1 MSFIQTIKSY
11 NPTFWVANFLQ
22 IIERG
27 AWFGVFSLLG
37 LYLVASTDEGGLGL
51 SHIQK
56 GNILA
61 NVTAIQFFLPL
72 FFGVIADRIGYKL
85 SLIIAFVIIGVGYY
99 LMGTV
104 DSYWAIYLAFLF
116 AAMGGSF
123 FKPVASGII
132 ARTTDEKTSTMG
144 FGLFYLM
151 ANIGGFFGP
160 AFSSYLRTTMGWRII
175 FLQGAAMILVNLLV
189 VLFFY
194 KEKKVNREYNVPIL
208 DEIKGSFHNII
219 EALKAVFAHTSLVDT
234 AFQFLPVGVSHG
246 HTVFLFDYP
255 AGSMSVGGGG
265 GLAYFLAVEITLLI
279 AQVINFFAQR
289 NVTFKSNSSMG
300 KAAFWYA
307 VAYVVITI
315 AAAALQVLYKDPIYA
330 SAIATMGAGGETF
343 ADVITMIINAA
354 ISFWVFFP
362 IFKVIFKQEPSQ
374 EDAQVSAAQ

>member
-1 MSFIQTIKSY
+1 MNALRKWWKNFEDKHQTLAQFIVFFILSNGIT
-11 NPTFWVANFLQ
+11 VLQ
-22 IIERG
+22 
-27 AWFGVFSLLG
+27 
-37 LYLVASTDEGGLGL
+37 LV
-51 SHIQK
+51 
-56 GNILA
+56 
-61 NVTAIQFFLPL
+61 
-72 FFGVIADRIGYKL
+72 
-85 SLIIAFVIIGVGYY
+85 
-99 LMGTV
+99 LM
-104 DSYWAIYLAFLF
+104 
-116 AAMGGSF
+116 
-123 FKPVASGII
+123 P
-132 ARTTDEKTSTMG
+132 
-144 FGLFYLM
+144 
-151 ANIGGFFGP
+151 
-160 AFSSYLRTTMGWRII
+160 
-175 FLQGAAMILVNLLV
+175 
-189 VLFFY
+189 
-194 KEKKVNREYNVPIL
+194 
-208 DEIKGSFHNII
+208 
-219 EALKAVFAHTSLVDT
+219 ALKAVFAHTSLVDT

-265 GLAYFLAVEITLLI
+265 GLAYFPAVEITLLI